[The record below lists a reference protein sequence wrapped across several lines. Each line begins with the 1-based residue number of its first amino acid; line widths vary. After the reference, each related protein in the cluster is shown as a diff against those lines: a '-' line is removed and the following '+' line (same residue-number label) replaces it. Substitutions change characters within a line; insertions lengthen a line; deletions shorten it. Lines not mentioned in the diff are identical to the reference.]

1 MKVVT
6 LSQEELQ
13 EVVSKSVEKAID
25 QKLPDVLRKANK
37 KVWLLPVDIERE
49 YGISRRSQAYLRDTL
64 RVPFRKVGAKILVNR
79 NEIESYLERNTVTVE
94 DE

>member
-13 EVVSKSVEKAID
+13 ELVSKSVEKAID
-25 QKLPDVLRKANK
+25 QKLPDVLRKANRK
-37 KVWLLPVDIERE
+37 AWLLPTDIERE
-49 YGISRRSQAYLRDTL
+49 FSISRRSQAYLRDTL
-64 RVPFRKVGAKILVNR
+64 RLKYRKVGAKILVHR
-79 NEIESYLERNTVTVE
+79 DEIENYLERNTVTVD